1 MEFSPPLQRAT
12 LIQRYKRF
20 LADVITPDGRELTL
34 HCPNTGAMTGCA
46 TPGDTVWYS
55 TSDNTKR
62 KYPHTWEL
70 TQSQSGAF
78 ICVNTLWANRLTK
91 EAILNESISE
101 LSGYSSLKSEV
112 KYGAERSRI
121 DFMLQADSRPDCYIE
136 VKSVTLAENEQGY
149 FPDAVTE
156 RGQKHLRELMS
167 VAAEGQRA
175 VIFFAVL
182 HSAITRFSPAR
193 HIDEKYAQ
201 LLSEA
206 QQRGVEILAY
216 KAELSAEG
224 MALMRVSMLPT
235 VRGEKVVIRILDG
248 QRIPLALSALGMDDQ
263 ARRCLEKLIHCRQ
276 GLILICGPTGS
287 GKTTTLYAAIHEIQD
302 DSVSIATLEDPVEIL
317 MEGISQSQVQAKGGM
332 MFQDGL
338 RALLRQDPDILV
350 VGEIRDGETARIA
363 VRAALTGHVIFSTL
377 HAPSAVEAVIRLT
390 DMGVAPYLAAD
401 ALAGVVSQRLVRR
414 RRSDGSY
421 QGRFCLCEVVPAG
434 RHLRDAIRRC
444 AGVRDLTDAA
454 RSDGAVLLPDVIA
467 RTLAAG
473 RTDERAIRRVCE
485 GGSSW

>member
-1 MEFSPPLQRAT
+1 MEFSPPSTARDANSALQTFFSRCDHTRWSRINAT
-12 LIQRYKRF
+12 LPEYGCNDRLCNARRYRLVF
-20 LADVITPDGRELTL
+20 DFRQHQTEIPTHR
-34 HCPNTGAMTGCA
+34 
-46 TPGDTVWYS
+46 
-55 TSDNTKR
+55 
-62 KYPHTWEL
+62 EL

-206 QQRGVEILAY
+206 QQRG
-216 KAELSAEG
+216 
-224 MALMRVSMLPT
+224 
-235 VRGEKVVIRILDG
+235 
-248 QRIPLALSALGMDDQ
+248 
-263 ARRCLEKLIHCRQ
+263 
-276 GLILICGPTGS
+276 
-287 GKTTTLYAAIHEIQD
+287 
-302 DSVSIATLEDPVEIL
+302 
-317 MEGISQSQVQAKGGM
+317 
-332 MFQDGL
+332 
-338 RALLRQDPDILV
+338 
-350 VGEIRDGETARIA
+350 
-363 VRAALTGHVIFSTL
+363 
-377 HAPSAVEAVIRLT
+377 
-390 DMGVAPYLAAD
+390 
-401 ALAGVVSQRLVRR
+401 
-414 RRSDGSY
+414 
-421 QGRFCLCEVVPAG
+421 
-434 RHLRDAIRRC
+434 
-444 AGVRDLTDAA
+444 
-454 RSDGAVLLPDVIA
+454 
-467 RTLAAG
+467 
-473 RTDERAIRRVCE
+473 
-485 GGSSW
+485 